1 MNNLSLPKIIDFLKF
16 TIQFQQTK
24 RHIFAVGEDRNENDA
39 EHSYQLSMLVW
50 YMIQKFELK
59 LDLNLAIKYAM
70 VHDLEEAITG
80 DIDIFN
86 IAGRANKEKLEA
98 AAQEKINQMFPD
110 WNDFDNLSKSYKL
123 LIDEESRFVNGLD
136 KIIPVVNLFL
146 DGGRTWKSEN
156 MTLSILTEN
165 KRKKVKVHPITKLLW
180 DEIEKILKKDELKLF
195 GKK

>member
-136 KIIPVVNLFL
+136 KILMVEEP
-146 DGGRTWKSEN
+146 G
-156 MTLSILTEN
+156 
-165 KRKKVKVHPITKLLW
+165 KVKI
-180 DEIEKILKKDELKLF
+180 
-195 GKK
+195 